1 MKTSHHLI
9 RNNPTPS
16 PSPFKKQLTIP
27 PPPPKSWTNNFFLQ
41 NLRMMRNYSIIVKY
55 TNFSSKQAL

>member
-1 MKTSHHLI
+1 MKISHHLI
-9 RNNPTPS
+9 RNNPTLSPHPS
-16 PSPFKKQLTIP
+16 KTIDYP
-27 PPPPKSWTNNFFLQ
+27 TPPPKSWTNNFSLQ